1 MHIKKTA
8 ACHVLIM
15 LYENWMLYLDKG
27 FVTGALLMD
36 LSKTFDCIPHDLLV
50 AKLHAY
56 GISLNVVIFIYSYL
70 KHRKKNLKIH
80 NVSSSFETLLSGEPE
95 GSVLGVILF
104 NIFLNNLLAV
114 LKESKF

>member
-1 MHIKKTA
+1 
-8 ACHVLIM
+8 
-15 LYENWMLYLDKG
+15 MLYLDKG
-27 FVTGALLMD
+27 FVTGALLMV

-50 AKLHAY
+50 AKLHAC
-56 GISLNVVIFIYSYL
+56 GISLNVVTFIYSYL

-80 NVSSSFETLLSGEPE
+80 VFSSFETLLSGEPE

-114 LKESKF
+114 SKESQF

>member
-1 MHIKKTA
+1 
-8 ACHVLIM
+8 M

-36 LSKTFDCIPHDLLV
+36 LSKTFDCIPHDLL
-50 AKLHAY
+50 HAC
-56 GISLNVVIFIYSYL
+56 GISLNVVTFIYSYL

-80 NVSSSFETLLSGEPE
+80 VFSSFETLLSGEPE

-114 LKESKF
+114 SKESQF